1 MKNNTGIVKDEFFE
15 RLVESV
21 TDGIYY
27 VNSAKEI
34 TFWNKG
40 AERITGYQRQEV
52 MGMPCSKNILRHI
65 DHEGRELCIEGCPLQ
80 DTMKDGKI
88 REVDVFLHHR
98 DGHRVPVSVRS
109 SPMENEEGEIIGA
122 VEIFTDNSSRYDII
136 KEIEELRQEVYL
148 DQLTGVGNRKYA
160 DMNMQKCMDEFISL
174 NIPFSVIFLDIDN
187 FKKFNDNYGHN
198 IGDQVLKMVG
208 KTISNI
214 LRRLDVVCRWGGEEF
229 VVIIPNADEKILAE
243 IAERIRIFI
252 ERSWVDVR
260 GDQRIGVSVS
270 IGATRCTGGDS
281 IESLLERADALMYES
296 KKNGKNRV
304 TLR

>member
-214 LRRLDVVCRWGGEEF
+214 LRRLDVVCRWG
-229 VVIIPNADEKILAE
+229 EKN
-243 IAERIRIFI
+243 
-252 ERSWVDVR
+252 S
-260 GDQRIGVSVS
+260 S
-270 IGATRCTGGDS
+270 
-281 IESLLERADALMYES
+281 
-296 KKNGKNRV
+296 
-304 TLR
+304 